1 MRYRLTPDARDDL
14 RGIREYLT
22 AAPRKS
28 QLIIL
33 SKIRSGFDQAV
44 DFPYS
49 GLFEPSFFVDDQV
62 PRSILVGPYRIFYL
76 PGFMPVPIVA
86 ILHGAQD
93 IPTILAK
100 RFQQP

>member
-1 MRYRLTPDARDDL
+1 MRYRLTPAARDDL

-22 AAPRKS
+22 VAPRKS
-28 QLIIL
+28 QLLIL
-33 SKIRSGFDQAV
+33 RSLRAGFDQAV

-49 GLFEPSFFVDDQV
+49 GVREPDHSIEGQT

-76 PGFMPVPIVA
+76 PGFAPVPIVA

-93 IPTILAK
+93 IASILRR
-100 RFQQP
+100 RFKES